1 MCFSRRSTMEG
12 DGILPKVKELEE
24 KTEDLSSNPKI
35 HTIDWETWRYLCES
49 NWNNIKYNKTQIICV
64 RNN

>member
-1 MCFSRRSTMEG
+1 MCLSRRSTMEG

-35 HTIDWETWRYLCES
+35 HTIEGET
-49 NWNNIKYNKTQIICV
+49 
-64 RNN
+64 